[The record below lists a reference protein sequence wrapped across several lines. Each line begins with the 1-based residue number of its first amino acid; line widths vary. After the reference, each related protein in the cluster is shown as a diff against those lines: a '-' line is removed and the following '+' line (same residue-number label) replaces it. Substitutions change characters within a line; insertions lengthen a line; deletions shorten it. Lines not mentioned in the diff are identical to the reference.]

1 MKGWIDINRV
11 ECGDRV
17 ELLLKRMVANKLHP
31 TVLSYKLVLDAHI
44 KSSRRG
50 VGISKAE
57 KVLKQMY
64 SKADTSVRCMR
75 PNTKLANILLQG
87 KTNCNVPSSS
97 DITIFC
103 ELTFFFRVK

>member
-17 ELLLKRMVANKLHP
+17 ESLLRRMVVNKLRP

-57 KVLKQMY
+57 KVLKQMD
-64 SKADTSVRCMR
+64 STAGASGRCMR

-87 KTNCNVPSSS
+87 KKNCN
-97 DITIFC
+97 C
-103 ELTFFFRVK
+103 